1 MNKSFF
7 IDKHGDAERPSLMWF
22 WGDLLTPEDIVFQI
36 EKFKEAGIDEFYIH
50 PGHGD
55 MGTRYLSDKYNEYI
69 RLASDTAERLGIRY
83 SIYDEFAWA
92 SGSCAGRVPAEY
104 PEYRMTM
111 LHWFFKNAMV
121 AEPVDILFK
130 GKVLAV
136 QVQYADKQC
145 RREDI
150 TDKVKIEYFEGS
162 NYGRVLWNNDKLVST
177 KIWVF
182 CQCPLEGISPTSQ
195 WSPYATN
202 QPGFTDTM
210 NPAAVRKFFELNHEV
225 YKKTVGDKFGKSIK
239 HIFTDETSL
248 GDFGSETRRPYSSV
262 LEEEFQKEH
271 GYALSDNY
279 IAITGAFETDED
291 LKVRHDYHKT
301 LTRLFCTAYLDQ
313 YADWC
318 HKNNLLLTGHMSGGG
333 ILYYQ
338 TMQMGD
344 FYEALS
350 RFDIPG
356 MDHILSK
363 AKLQNPN
370 WTAYKQVASVAK
382 FADKKKTFCETFT
395 GSGWDLTLED
405 AKHIINRLMMQ
416 GISHIMYMGAFYSMN
431 EGDRKD
437 FPCAYPPSHS
447 FQNPLFKHY
456 NVLSDYSAVRA
467 SIMSQTTPVGSTLVF
482 TPQVDAWAHVPE
494 SVWSKTM
501 NITWHNCSY
510 AMYNGSIDYDY
521 FYEPLTPDTKVED
534 GIIDIRGFKYNTLVI
549 PHTGCSDEITLEMI
563 SKFASQGGKLVFIN
577 KFPSKAIDTCKNFD
591 FAEICK
597 LSDKARNFFAN
608 TNGYGVLKEG
618 NVMLINTGNHE
629 VMPLDT
635 FCTDLTG
642 FINAGKQAEIVDAPS
657 LPEGVV
663 ITRRQA
669 DGIYSCFVY
678 NDSTET
684 HTVSLNISGNWSA
697 SLLRDDLLYDCEIKN
712 GVISFDVAPY
722 DMPVLIL
729 TADGVALDGIEK
741 ANITVI
747 PDGTKEN
754 IVLDGKWT
762 FETAK
767 ANVLPLRI
775 KYLMPKEP
783 DKTINPELIRLA
795 ETAEVPYACFEYPSI
810 NGVDFG
816 SGYAAFARFT
826 VKDLP
831 ENVEMFSE
839 VDGDGEIW
847 LNGKLVTGFK
857 KVIEFGPHDSVTDV
871 TPLIKEGLNTVIMIN
886 RIHSWKGPHKM
897 PWVCLRGNFTLDEGD
912 IIAAPTC
919 DIDPKKLYTTQGWRY
934 FGGDVLY
941 STGFNLD
948 VDAPAYVGV
957 LLKTNEVAEVIV
969 NSKSAGTYCWKPY
982 DADITSLCK
991 KGENQLQIRI
1001 TTTLEPT
1008 MVLEEIVLCG
1018 QGFAEYREEVSA
1030 KTVGLLDTPVITVIK

>member
-1 MNKSFF
+1 MNKTFF

-36 EKFKEAGIDEFYIH
+36 EKFKEAGIDEFYVH

-55 MGTRYLSDKYNEYI
+55 MGTNYLSDEYNKCI
-69 RLASDTAERLGIRY
+69 RLACDTAERLGIRY
-83 SIYDEFAWA
+83 SIYDEFAWS
-92 SGSCAGRVPAEY
+92 SGSCAGRIPAEF

-111 LHWFFKNAMV
+111 LHWFFKQAMV
-121 AEPVDILFK
+121 AEPVEILFK

-136 QVQYADKQC
+136 QVQYADKEC

-150 TDKVKIEYFEGS
+150 TDKVKIEYFENS
-162 NYGRVLWNNDKLVST
+162 QYGRVFWDNDKLVST

-202 QPGFTDTM
+202 KPGFTDTM

-225 YKKTVGDKFGKSIK
+225 YKKTVGDRFGKSIK

-262 LEEEFQKEH
+262 LEEEFKKEH

-338 TMQMGD
+338 TMQHGD

-370 WTAYKQVASVAK
+370 WTPYKQIASVAK

-431 EGDRKD
+431 EGNRKD

-456 NVLSDYSAVRA
+456 KALSDYSAVRA
-467 SIMSQTTPVGSTLVF
+467 SVMSQTTPIGSTLVF
-482 TPQVDAWAHVPE
+482 TPQVDAWAHVSE

-510 AMYNGSIDYDY
+510 ALYENSIDYDY
-521 FYEPLTPDTKVED
+521 FYEPLTPDTKVEN
-534 GIIDIRGFKYNTLVI
+534 GVIDIRGFKYDTLII
-549 PHTGCSDEITLEMI
+549 PHTGCSNEITLAMI
-563 SKFASQGGKLVFIN
+563 EKFAQQGGKLVFIN
-577 KFPSKAIDTCKNFD
+577 KFPNKAIDTCKKFD
-591 FAEICK
+591 FASICG
-597 LSDKARNFFAN
+597 LSEKAKNFFGDASA
-608 TNGYGVLKEG
+608 YGVLSEG
-618 NVMLINTGNHE
+618 NVLLIKTGPDAS
-629 VMPLDT
+629 MPLDT
-635 FCTDLTG
+635 FCKDLTD
-642 FINAGKQAEIVDAPS
+642 FVNSEKQAETVDASS
-657 LPEGVV
+657 LPQGVV

-669 DGIYSCFVY
+669 EGIYSCFVY
-678 NDSTET
+678 NDSQHT
-684 HTVSLNISGNWSA
+684 HTVKLNINGNWTA
-697 SLLRDDLLYDCEIKN
+697 SLLRDDVLYDCEIN
-712 GVISFDVAPY
+712 DGAVSFEVAPY

-729 TADGVALDGIEK
+729 TADGITLDGIEK
-741 ANITVI
+741 TSAPTI
-747 PDGTKEN
+747 PTGDKVTLT
-754 IVLDGKWT
+754 LDKGWT
-762 FETAK
+762 FKPEK

-783 DKTINPELIRLA
+783 DKTISPELISLA
-795 ETAEVPYACFEYPSI
+795 ETANVPYACFEYPSTDD
-810 NGVDFG
+810 VKFG
-816 SGYAAFARFT
+816 GGYAAYARFE
-826 VKDLP
+826 VKDIP
-831 ENVEMFSE
+831 AFVEMFSE

-847 LNGKLVTGFK
+847 LNGQLVTGFK

-871 TPLIKEGLNTVIMIN
+871 TSFIKKGTNTVLMIS
-886 RIHSWKGPHKM
+886 RIQDWKGPHKM
-897 PWVCLRGNFTLDEGD
+897 PWVCIRGDFVLDEGD
-912 IIAAPTC
+912 VIAAPKSE
-919 DIDPKKLYTTQGWRY
+919 IDVTRLYTTQGWRY
-934 FGGDVLY
+934 FGGDVVY
-941 STGFNLD
+941 SNTFNLD
-948 VDAPAYVGV
+948 KIPSYAGIS
-957 LLKTNEVAEVIV
+957 LKTNEVAEVII
-969 NSKSAGTYCWKPY
+969 NGKSAGIHYWKPY
-982 DADITSLCK
+982 EADITSLCQ
-991 KGENQLQIRI
+991 KGENTVDIRI

-1030 KTVGLLDTPVITVIK
+1030 KTVGLLAAPEIIVKK